1 MNKLRKLIWFLPSFI
16 WMTIIFLFS
25 NQHAETSNKNNFII
39 ADALIEGKIN
49 LFKYIDYNFLNFLI
63 RKAAHMTEY
72 FILFMLLYFAFK
84 NTFYKNIKIKVS
96 IITILYAC
104 TDEFHQI
111 FIPGREGK
119 IRDVFIDSIGVF
131 VGLFLIYIFKFI
143 RKYRKKE

>member
-84 NTFYKNIKIKVS
+84 NTFYKNIKIKAS